1 MAINIMDE
9 ISLVL
14 SKAFPKVNIYT
25 DDQEAGFKRP
35 AFAVYIPNLY
45 SNKQLVGR
53 TMRNY
58 LVIIKYYPPKAKAGD
73 SFADEGRSQSYQMLE
88 DWEDFMFDNP
98 FDFLVWNRR
107 ATITNDNT
115 LNIKFN
121 AKFRALRVP
130 DEGEEDFEYM
140 KYLRKEVRIRYGKRK
155 GS

>member
-14 SKAFPKVNIYT
+14 SKAFPDVRIYT
-25 DDQEAGFKRP
+25 DDQEAGFRRP

-45 SNKQLVGR
+45 SNKQLFKR

-73 SFADEGRSQSYQMLE
+73 SFGDMGRSQSYQMLE
-88 DWEDFMFDNP
+88 DWEEFMCDDP

-115 LNIKFN
+115 VNIKFN
-121 AKFRALRVP
+121 AKFRIVQRP
-130 DEGEEDFEYM
+130 DDDDDKFAYM
-140 KYLRKEVRIRYGKRK
+140 KYLRKDVRIRYGREQK
-155 GS
+155 